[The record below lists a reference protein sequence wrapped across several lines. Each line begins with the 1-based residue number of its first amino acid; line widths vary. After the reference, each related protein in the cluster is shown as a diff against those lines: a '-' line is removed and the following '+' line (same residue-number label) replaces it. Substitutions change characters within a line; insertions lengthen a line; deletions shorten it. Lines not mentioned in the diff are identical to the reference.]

1 MFTGLI
7 AELGIVQELRR
18 RGESYRLT
26 LAAHRVMEDLNI
38 GDSVAVNGVCL
49 TAVALGGD
57 CFTADVM
64 PETVRHTNIGD
75 LQCGDKVNLERTL
88 RMCDRLDGH
97 IVSGHTE
104 GVGTITQVRSDGI
117 ANVFTIKT
125 EERLLKYI
133 LPKGSI
139 AVDGISLTVTQVTAN
154 DFSVSVIP
162 HTARETTLGFKVQG
176 AKVNLETDVIG
187 KYVERLL
194 SSSGHEKKKLNWEK
208 QCFWKMD
215 LCEV

>member
-26 LAAHRVMEDLNI
+26 LAAHKVMEDLNI

-194 SSSGHEKKKLNWEK
+194 SSSGHEKK
-208 QCFWKMD
+208 
-215 LCEV
+215 EVELGKTMLLENGFM

>member
-194 SSSGHEKKKLNWEK
+194 SSSWHEKK
-208 QCFWKMD
+208 
-215 LCEV
+215 EVELGKTMLLENGFM